1 MRKLFLTVLIGVWTA
16 AQLPAQSLQLRITG
30 LDGLASKAKA
40 TVDITL
46 DSNMLQMA
54 GGFFSGND
62 KGKDAA
68 QLKELLAGL
77 KAITVRS
84 YEFKEEGQ
92 YRREDLDPIR
102 AQLRAPGWSKIVSVT
117 EEKELTEIYM
127 RTEQG
132 KVAGFAIIAA
142 EPKELTVVA
151 IEGSIDLNDLSK
163 LGALGIPSIPIPN
176 QDKGNDKDR
185 NKKGKQE

>member
-1 MRKLFLTVLIGVWTA
+1 MRKFFVAVLLVGCAA
-16 AQLPAQSLQLRITG
+16 AQLPAQIRITG
-30 LDGLASKAKA
+30 LDGLASKAKES
-40 TVDITL
+40 VDITL
-46 DSNMLQMA
+46 DSSMLQMA
-54 GGFFSGND
+54 GGFLSANAKD
-62 KGKDAA
+62 KDAA
-68 QLKELLAGL
+68 KTKELLSGL
-77 KAITVRS
+77 KSISVRS
-84 YEFKEEGQ
+84 FEFKEEGQ
-92 YRREDLDPIR
+92 YRIEDLDPIR

-163 LGALGIPSIPIPN
+163 LGGLGIPSIPIPN
-176 QDKGNDKDR
+176 QDKDRNDKDR